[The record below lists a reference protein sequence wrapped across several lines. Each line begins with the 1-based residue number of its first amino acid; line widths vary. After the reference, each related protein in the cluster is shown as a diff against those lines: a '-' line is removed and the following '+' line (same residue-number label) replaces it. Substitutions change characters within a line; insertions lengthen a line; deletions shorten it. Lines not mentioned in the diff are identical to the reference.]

1 MPEIDTDLFNFLV
14 VAFLAILVIA
24 SVVALSL
31 LGGVKKALDALAQ
44 RDGPAST
51 SAPEVAA
58 APTPLGAP
66 DDGRAPDDARRA
78 QEEADERRRADD
90 ERAAAER
97 ERAER
102 ERAERERAEREAEE
116 ARAAREDERARLQ
129 EAEREEDERARLQD
143 AEREAEDALRR
154 SRDQEEAARARHAA
168 ADDEPHEQ
176 PFERDGR
183 WWFRRG
189 SELLV
194 YDERAQEWVQAP
206 VDAGAAQ
213 QPGAATEEVAAAP
226 SEGAGSF
233 WKCPNCGAVNGST
246 ATSCRMCFSAR
257 P

>member
-44 RDGPAST
+44 RDGAGGAST

-58 APTPLGAP
+58 APPG
-66 DDGRAPDDARRA
+66 APDDARAADDARRA
-78 QEEADERRRADD
+78 HEEADERRRADD

-116 ARAAREDERARLQ
+116 ARAARAEDERARLQ
-129 EAEREEDERARLQD
+129 EAEREANDRARLQE

-213 QPGAATEEVAAAP
+213 PGAATEEVAAAP